1 MPNLNYGEKA
11 FDITDVKS
19 DVDVNLR
26 NKIKAMLIENPK
38 VTQKQMVDKL
48 DVSYRKIQ
56 QNMAD
61 MSVNGEIV
69 RIGSRRAGH
78 WEVLE
83 K

>member
-1 MPNLNYGEKA
+1 MNYGEKA